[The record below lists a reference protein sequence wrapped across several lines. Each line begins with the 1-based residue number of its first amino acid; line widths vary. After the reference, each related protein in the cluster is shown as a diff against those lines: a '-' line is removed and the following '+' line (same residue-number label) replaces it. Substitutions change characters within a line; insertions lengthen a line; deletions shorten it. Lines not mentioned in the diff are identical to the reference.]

1 MASWGIMTM
10 RRLTKG
16 CVGYQIINQIIA
28 DYGSLTAAPDEA
40 FTVLHD
46 WLGVGF
52 VGEIEVEETDT
63 PAVRLA
69 KKKAE
74 GLSMKLDTINDLTTL
89 KWLFEYGY
97 SNPELS
103 RWTGIGQATMVNR
116 RRNLGV
122 ETRKEFTYLIKKGKR
137 EYYATSPTAAGE
149 ALGIAHGAESV
160 YVILQKKRYVLE
172 ELHQIHFGDLPKGA
186 VYITSNGMFKKGES
200 SDDYESADS
209 AVPRDR

>member
-1 MASWGIMTM
+1 M

-16 CVGYQIINQIIA
+16 CVGYQIINQIIV
-28 DYGSLTAAPDEA
+28 DYGSLAAAPDEA
-40 FTVLHD
+40 FKVLHD

-97 SNPELS
+97 SNPEIS
-103 RWTGIGQATMVNR
+103 RWTGIGKGILVNR
-116 RRNLGV
+116 RRNLMV

-137 EYYATSPTAAGE
+137 KYYVTSPTAAGE
-149 ALGIAHGAESV
+149 ALGIAHGAESM
-160 YVILQKKRYVLE
+160 YVLQKK
-172 ELHQIHFGDLPKGA
+172 K
-186 VYITSNGMFKKGES
+186 
-200 SDDYESADS
+200 
-209 AVPRDR
+209 

>member
-1 MASWGIMTM
+1 M

-28 DYGSLTAAPDEA
+28 DYGSLSAAPEEA

-46 WLGVGF
+46 WLGVGL

-74 GLSMKLDTINDLTTL
+74 GLNMKLDTMNDLLTL

-97 SNPELS
+97 SNQEIS
-103 RWTGIGQATMVNR
+103 RWTGLSKAVLVNR
-116 RRNLGV
+116 RNSLEI

-137 EYYATSPTAAGE
+137 EYYCTSPTAAGE

-160 YVILQKKRYVLE
+160 YVLLEKKGYVLE
-172 ELHQIHFGDLPKGA
+172 ELHQIHFGDLPEGA
-186 VYITSNGMFKKGES
+186 IYITSNGIFKKGES
-200 SDDYESADS
+200 NGDYESADS
-209 AVPRDR
+209 AVSRD